1 MKCLQKSMQQ
11 MSQFFD
17 GFSYSFHEIIMGF
30 ARVIIPDCN
39 HKFPFLNFS
48 TLHLKSE
55 IFHLEKFEFIL
66 PERRSRE
73 KRQDW
78 YCYHGSLFRCFQF
91 EMLTILLL
99 HYVDRQGQ
107 MDLDL
112 ASLWYLLSLGGHGGI
127 PRSSPSKWK
136 IHITKLSL
144 NVHTFTLKLRIPCPI
159 GKVASPLIFK
169 GCPALC
175 FALVSTFSSV
185 FPVRST
191 G

>member
-1 MKCLQKSMQQ
+1 MPSKKYATNVTIFWWLLLLLPWNHHGICQSHHPRLL
-11 MSQFFD
+11 SQVPFFE
-17 GFSYSFHEIIMGF
+17 FQHPSSKIQ
-30 ARVIIPDCN
+30 
-39 HKFPFLNFS
+39 NFN
-48 TLHLKSE
+48 
-55 IFHLEKFEFIL
+55 LEKFEFIL

-107 MDLDL
+107 MDPDL